1 MKELAVMKI
10 CSKIP
15 DLGKKFQVQLCQ
27 DSPPILDGL
36 GIETMTTLVCS
47 RLGSRFQRQLRVPGK
62 VAFPAKPSSIA
73 TRSLSR
79 NATIRSTEV
88 DKESVNRDEMG
99 GVLGD
104 NKSQEASERRHLLAY
119 LLYFMRRGSR
129 QVEVDLRAFV
139 LLLSRK
145 FSLSQVPHSTR
156 LLPTG

>member
-1 MKELAVMKI
+1 MKELAVMKR

-47 RLGSRFQRQLRVPGK
+47 RLGSRFQWQLRVPGK

-104 NKSQEASERRHLLAY
+104 NKSQEASERRHLL
-119 LLYFMRRGSR
+119 
-129 QVEVDLRAFV
+129 
-139 LLLSRK
+139 
-145 FSLSQVPHSTR
+145 
-156 LLPTG
+156 